1 MSYGYDAGGNRI
13 TKTVSSTKEDYY
25 VRDARGNAL
34 ALYTY
39 DNSFFTW
46 AEQDLYGSSRL
57 GMVTPGLTIQ
67 SSAPLANAN
76 YNSTGDPITN
86 SSVPRSGR
94 MIYEYNKATNARMGT
109 KTLV

>member
-1 MSYGYDAGGNRI
+1 MYS
-13 TKTVSSTKEDYY
+13 
-25 VRDARGNAL
+25 
-34 ALYTY
+34 Y
-39 DNSFFTW
+39 DNSSFTW

-86 SSVPRSGR
+86 GTEGKR
-94 MIYEYNKATNARMGT
+94 IDELTNHLGN
-109 KTLV
+109 V